1 MTVPGAGRAAGPGSR
16 MPAMHLR
23 GIVLPAGEPGELW
36 VADGVICADPVPA
49 APTVCDGGYIVP
61 GLVDAHCHIGIG
73 PQGAASLAEAAAQAV
88 TDRDAGILLIRDCGS
103 PIDTRPLQSREDLPR
118 IIRAGRHLARPK
130 RYIATIGVEL
140 DEPELLP
147 NAVREQAT
155 AGDGWVKLIGDWID
169 RSTGDLSPLWPDDV
183 LADAVAA
190 AHDAGARVTAHV
202 FGADALPGL
211 IAAGIDC
218 IEHGTGLSED
228 TITEMA
234 ARGTA
239 LVPTLINIETFPA
252 IADRAAKY
260 PRYAAH
266 MRALHARVRDTIG
279 AAIEAGIPIYAGS
292 DAGGGI
298 QHGRLVDE
306 IVALRTAGLTGAQA
320 LAAASWAARDW
331 LGVPGLVPGAP
342 ADLLVT
348 RTDPR
353 LEPDTLRHPQL
364 LILGG
369 RAVGTAGPG
378 EQWNPA
384 SPAAMRRSI

>member
-1 MTVPGAGRAAGPGSR
+1 MTGPDADPGDGHAAAGST
-16 MPAMHLR
+16 PAMHLR
-23 GIVLPAGEPGELW
+23 GVVLPAGEPGELW
-36 VADGVICADPVPA
+36 VADGVICAEPVPGA
-49 APTVCDGGYIVP
+49 ATVCDGGYILP
-61 GLVDAHCHIGIG
+61 GLVDAHCHVGIG
-73 PQGAASLAEAAAQAV
+73 AEGPASLAEAAAQAS
-88 TDRDAGILLIRDCGS
+88 TDRDAGTLLIRDRGS
-103 PIDTRPLQSREDLPR
+103 PIDTRPLQDRDDLPR

-130 RYIATIGVEL
+130 RYIPGIGLEV
-140 DEPELLP
+140 DEPGLLP
-147 NAVREQAT
+147 QAVRQQAA

-169 RSTGDLSPLWPDDV
+169 RSSGDLAPLWPDDV
-183 LADAVAA
+183 LAEAISV

-218 IEHGTGLSED
+218 IEHGTGLSAD
-228 TITEMA
+228 TIAEMA

-279 AAIEAGIPIYAGS
+279 AAIEARIPVYAGS

-298 QHGRLVDE
+298 RHGRLVDE
-306 IVALRTAGLTGAQA
+306 IAALRTAGLTGAQA

-348 RTDPR
+348 RADPR
-353 LEPDTLRHPQL
+353 LDPDALRHPVL
-364 LILGG
+364 LLLRG
-369 RAVGTAGPG
+369 RAV
-378 EQWNPA
+378 A
-384 SPAAMRRSI
+384 SMVAA

>member
-1 MTVPGAGRAAGPGSR
+1 

-36 VADGVICADPVPA
+36 VANGVIFADPVPEA
-49 APTVCDGGYIVP
+49 TTVCDGGYILP

-88 TDRDAGILLIRDCGS
+88 TDRDAGTLLIRDCGS
-103 PIDTRPLQSREDLPR
+103 PVDTRPLQSCEDLPR

-130 RYIATIGVEL
+130 RYIPTIGVEL

-147 NAVREQAT
+147 NAVREQAA

-169 RSTGDLSPLWPDDV
+169 RSTGDLAPLWPDDV
-183 LADAVAA
+183 LVEAVAA
-190 AHDAGARVTAHV
+190 AHHAGARVTAHV

-218 IEHGTGLSED
+218 IEHGTGLSAT

-266 MRALHARVRDTIG
+266 MRTLHARVRDTVG

-306 IVALRTAGLTGAQA
+306 IVAL
-320 LAAASWAARDW
+320 AARDW

-364 LILGG
+364 LLLRG
-369 RAVGTAGPG
+369 RALGNGRARGTMETGP
-378 EQWNPA
+378 
-384 SPAAMRRSI
+384 PAAMRRST

>member
-1 MTVPGAGRAAGPGSR
+1 MTTRDAQVL
-16 MPAMHLR
+16 HLR
-23 GIVLPAGEPGELW
+23 GVLLPEGEPGELW
-36 VADGVICADPVPA
+36 VADGVISAEPVPGA
-49 APTVCDGGYIVP
+49 ITVCDSGYVLP
-61 GLVDAHCHIGIG
+61 GLVDAHCHVGIG
-73 PQGAASLAEAAAQAV
+73 PRGPATLAEAAEQAA
-88 TDRDAGILLIRDCGS
+88 TDRDAGTLLIRDCGV
-103 PIDTRPLQSREDLPR
+103 PIDTRPLQSRLDLPR

-130 RYIATIGVEL
+130 RYIPTIGIEL
-140 DEPELLP
+140 DEPTLLP
-147 NAVREQAT
+147 QAVAEQA
-155 AGDGWVKLIGDWID
+155 ADGDGWVKLVGDWID
-169 RSTGDLSPLWPDDV
+169 RSTGDLAPLWPDDV
-183 LADAVAA
+183 LVEAIAA
-190 AHDAGARVTAHV
+190 AHAAGTRVTAHV

-218 IEHGTGLSED
+218 IEHGTGLSAD

-234 ARGTA
+234 VRGTV

-266 MRALHARVRDTIG
+266 MRALHARAAGTVR
-279 AAIEAGIPIYAGS
+279 AAVEAGIPVYAGS

-298 QHGRLVDE
+298 RHGRLVDE
-306 IVALRTAGLTGAQA
+306 ITTLRTVGLTGVQA

-353 LEPDTLRHPQL
+353 LDPDALRDPEL
-364 LILGG
+364 LLLRG
-369 RAVGTAGPG
+369 RAL
-378 EQWNPA
+378 
-384 SPAAMRRSI
+384 